1 MSIRLELAFDLTQS
15 KEVTKSSSHTYA
27 QCLEM
32 CTWADQA
39 GFHGVSF
46 GEHHTNTSHYLSSPI
61 VMGSAASACTDRVD
75 IRMVVLA
82 PFYSPLRLAED
93 LAVLTL
99 ASGGRS
105 LVVLAAGYRQP
116 EFDYYDVELNQRAA
130 IIEETVEV
138 LQRAWARESFTY
150 QGRHIE
156 LVSPVP
162 EHAPRIVLGGASPLM
177 ARMAARLNLGFAP
190 GSDEIYQI
198 YRAEC
203 LARGHADPGPRP
215 IDGPHFLFLSEDPD
229 KAWSEIGGHILE
241 NAQMYAGFLSGTHTG
256 ANVNVPE
263 VTLKNLQQSA
273 SHAIVTPDQ
282 CIALLKEKEK
292 GGDVCFRNH
301 VMPAGI
307 DPERVWASLDL
318 FATKVMPHLDLK
330 PHPA

>member
-190 GSDEIYQI
+190 G
-198 YRAEC
+198 RV
-203 LARGHADPGPRP
+203 PRTRTRRPRSQTNRWPAFFVP
-215 IDGPHFLFLSEDPD
+215 IRRSRQGLVGNR
-229 KAWSEIGGHILE
+229 WS
-241 NAQMYAGFLSGTHTG
+241 HTG
-256 ANVNVPE
+256 KCANVCWIFVR
-263 VTLKNLQQSA
+263 
-273 SHAIVTPDQ
+273 HAHRSERQRTR
-282 CIALLKEKEK
+282 
-292 GGDVCFRNH
+292 GD
-301 VMPAGI
+301 A
-307 DPERVWASLDL
+307 
-318 FATKVMPHLDLK
+318 
-330 PHPA
+330 